1 MSDTSPRR
9 RIIVPLVIAVAVVG
23 LIAVIVLASVHL
35 VAQDALAR
43 SRDEALTPP
52 ERLAEAQTALRL
64 EPWRRDLAGE
74 TAFIEGTI
82 LRDRGDLDGAKRVL
96 VAALERDST
105 GRRLRSLL
113 VEVNRAI
120 LVRDARKA
128 HQQHGHEGP
137 GGSLRPEDVE
147 R

>member
-1 MSDTSPRR
+1 MSDTAPRR
-9 RIIVPLVIAVAVVG
+9 RIIVPLAIAVAVVG
-23 LIAVIVLASVHL
+23 LIAVTVLASVHL

-43 SRDEALTPP
+43 SRDEALTPA

-64 EPWRRDLAGE
+64 EPWRRDIVGA

-82 LRDRGDLDGAKRVL
+82 LRGRGDLDGAKRVL
-96 VAALERDST
+96 VAALEREST
-105 GRRLRSLL
+105 DRRLRPLL
-113 VEVNRAI
+113 VEVNREI

>member
-1 MSDTSPRR
+1 MSDTAPRR
-9 RIIVPLVIAVAVVG
+9 RIIVPLAIAVAVVG

-64 EPWRRDLAGE
+64 EPWRRDIVGE

-96 VAALERDST
+96 VAALEREST
-105 GRRLRSLL
+105 DRRLRPLL
-113 VEVNRAI
+113 VEVNREI

-137 GGSLRPEDVE
+137 DGSLRPEDVE

>member
-1 MSDTSPRR
+1 MSDTAPRR
-9 RIIVPLVIAVAVVG
+9 RIIVPLAIAVAVVG
-23 LIAVIVLASVHL
+23 LIAVTVLASVHL

-64 EPWRRDLAGE
+64 EPWRRDIVGE
-74 TAFIEGTI
+74 TAFIEGTL
-82 LRDRGDLDGAKRVL
+82 LRDQGDLDGAKRVL
-96 VAALERDST
+96 VAALEREST
-105 GRRLRSLL
+105 DRRLRPLL
-113 VEVNRAI
+113 VEVNREI